1 MKKARRLQEK
11 KMCQLKTKVTII
23 EYEKKETS
31 EVLAK
36 I

>member
-23 EYEKKETS
+23 EYEKETS